1 MKGWIDI
8 HAHILP
14 QVDDGARDWEDS
26 ACLMKEAARQGFGHI
41 IATPHFSRKADL
53 SLLMEKYAKLEQ
65 MGKEGALVTF
75 SLGQE
80 IRYFEDIT
88 EYLDQGKALTL
99 ARSRYVLVE
108 FMPEDSASLILRGT
122 RRLLESGYLPV
133 IAHAERYSSL
143 FEKGRL
149 KELNRCGGYIQ
160 INYSSLAGNMLSP
173 VTRWCRRQLL
183 EGNVHFLATDM
194 HRMNYRPPRT
204 EEVQHWIEKKGG
216 KGLLHQ
222 LMVSNPSCILQDR
235 LLES

>member
-1 MKGWIDI
+1 M
-8 HAHILP
+8 
-14 QVDDGARDWEDS
+14 
-26 ACLMKEAARQGFGHI
+26 
-41 IATPHFSRKADL
+41 
-53 SLLMEKYAKLEQ
+53 
-65 MGKEGALVTF
+65 
-75 SLGQE
+75 
-80 IRYFEDIT
+80 
-88 EYLDQGKALTL
+88 
-99 ARSRYVLVE
+99 
-108 FMPEDSASLILRGT
+108 
-122 RRLLESGYLPV
+122 
-133 IAHAERYSSL
+133 IAHGERYHSL

-149 KELNRCGGYIQ
+149 KELIRSGGYIQ

-235 LLES
+235 LLEP